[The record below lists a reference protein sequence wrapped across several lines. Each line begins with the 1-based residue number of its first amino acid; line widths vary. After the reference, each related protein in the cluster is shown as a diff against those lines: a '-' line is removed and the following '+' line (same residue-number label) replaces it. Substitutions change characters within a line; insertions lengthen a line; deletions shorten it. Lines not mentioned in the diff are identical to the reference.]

1 MITRTVIS
9 SNLFPREAN
18 KSLIHASLPE
28 VQLYAIS
35 AKKPFYHIVM
45 KQISFRVKSGLLV
58 AAFMTFSMYG
68 KAQVKFESEEV
79 KLEKLVPVTDG
90 SVNMEFPF
98 GKEGFDC
105 SVPAQIEFFKAF
117 IGQKIL
123 FYGKSYYHMYDY
135 YTFPRAVKRQIIP
148 LPQPITE
155 TFDKGQYTVNQVST
169 RMVYKVT
176 PDAWPLVKMS
186 KGNDWIASYNY
197 NLRGNKWYKHF
208 PSLSAKF
215 NGGMMDDDFFNQFF
229 TLKDVLTL
237 EEADSLIAIN
247 APQHPT
253 QIPAVQ
259 KELEKLEK
267 EKAKTGELTDEDD
280 KALYAILKA
289 IPSFYSMKIGK
300 ETVYSLTVD
309 NGTVIDYT
317 DNEIT
322 QRQYFR
328 PVVFLMEDANGTEYL
343 IYRKDQYATN
353 STHSYITE
361 NHLNYLKDI
370 YVNQDFAQINSSGQ
384 IEGET
389 FRCEDL
395 VIYKGQLKAKCQS
408 HKTQEEQYFNLK
420 IWSQE
425 NDEGEEEAMWELKDD
440 QLNDYQIVVL

>member
-1 MITRTVIS
+1 MS
-9 SNLFPREAN
+9 GFQP
-18 KSLIHASLPE
+18 
-28 VQLYAIS
+28 YAIP

-45 KQISFRVKSGLLV
+45 KQISFFFKGGLLI
-58 AAFMTFSMYG
+58 AAFMAFSMYG

-90 SVNMEFPF
+90 SVNMDFPF

-123 FYGKSYYHMYDY
+123 FYGKSYYYIEDY

-328 PVVFLMEDANGTEYL
+328 PVVFLMEDTNGTEYL

>member
-1 MITRTVIS
+1 
-9 SNLFPREAN
+9 
-18 KSLIHASLPE
+18 
-28 VQLYAIS
+28 
-35 AKKPFYHIVM
+35 M
-45 KQISFRVKSGLLV
+45 KQISYFIKSGLLLV
-58 AAFMTFSMYG
+58 AFMTFSVYG
-68 KAQVKFESEEV
+68 KAQVKFESKEV

-123 FYGKSYYHMYDY
+123 FYGKSYYHIGEDY

-155 TFDKGQYTVNQVST
+155 TFDKGQYTVNQVSA
-169 RMVYKVT
+169 RMPYKVD
-176 PDAWPLVKMS
+176 PSARPIVSMS
-186 KGNDWIASYNY
+186 KGHDRIVSYNPK
-197 NLRGNKWYKHF
+197 LMSLGNKWSKDF
-208 PSLSAKF
+208 PSFSAEF
-215 NGGMMDDDFFNQFF
+215 TGCMNNDDFFNQFF

-247 APQHPT
+247 APRHPT

-328 PVVFLMEDANGTEYL
+328 PVVFLMEDAKGTEYL

-353 STHSYITE
+353 SNHSYITE
-361 NHLNYLKDI
+361 NYLNYLKDI
-370 YVNQDFAQINSSGQ
+370 YVNQDFARVDNFGQ

-395 VIYKGQLKAKCQS
+395 VIHEGGLKAKCQS
-408 HKTQEEQYFNLK
+408 HKTQEYQYLNLK
-420 IWSQE
+420 IWHQE
-425 NDEGEEEAMWELKDD
+425 NDEGEEETIWELKDD
-440 QLNDYQIVVL
+440 QLNNYQIVVL

>member
-1 MITRTVIS
+1 MPVWYKAEI
-9 SNLFPREAN
+9 P
-18 KSLIHASLPE
+18 
-28 VQLYAIS
+28 

-45 KQISFRVKSGLLV
+45 KQIAFFFKGGLLI
-58 AAFMTFSMYG
+58 AAFMAFSMYG
-68 KAQVKFESEEV
+68 KAQVQFESEEV

-123 FYGKSYYHMYDY
+123 FYGKSYYRMREDY

-169 RMVYKVT
+169 RMPYKVN
-176 PDAWPLVKMS
+176 PSAQPIVSMS
-186 KGNDWIASYNY
+186 KGTDWIASYNY
-197 NLRGNKWYKHF
+197 NLRNNKWYKHF
-208 PSLSAKF
+208 PSFSAKF
-215 NGGMMDDDFFNQFF
+215 TGCMNNDDFFNQFF

-280 KALYAILKA
+280 KALYTILKS

-328 PVVFLMEDANGTEYL
+328 PVVFLMEDTNGTEYL

-370 YVNQDFAQINSSGQ
+370 YVNQDFANVDDRFGH

-395 VIYKGQLKAKCQS
+395 VIYEGELKAKCQS
-408 HKTQEEQYFNLK
+408 HKTQEIKYLDLWIYSDSEKTNYFLK
-420 IWSQE
+420 Y
-425 NDEGEEEAMWELKDD
+425 DGDR
-440 QLNDYQIVVL
+440 YQVVVL

>member
-1 MITRTVIS
+1 MI
-9 SNLFPREAN
+9 
-18 KSLIHASLPE
+18 
-28 VQLYAIS
+28 
-35 AKKPFYHIVM
+35 
-45 KQISFRVKSGLLV
+45 
-58 AAFMTFSMYG
+58 AAFMAFSMYG
-68 KAQVKFESEEV
+68 KAQVKFESKEV

-123 FYGKSYYHMYDY
+123 FYGKSYYHIREDY

-169 RMVYKVT
+169 RMPYKVD
-176 PDAWPLVKMS
+176 PSARPIVSMS

-322 QRQYFR
+322 RQYFR

-370 YVNQDFAQINSSGQ
+370 YVNQDFAYVDDTSGQ

-395 VIYKGQLKAKCQS
+395 VIYEGELKAKCQS
-408 HKTQEEQYFNLK
+408 LKTQEIVYLDLW
-420 IWSQE
+420 IY
-425 NDEGEEEAMWELKDD
+425 DD
-440 QLNDYQIVVL
+440 NYWLEYDGDRYQVVVL

>member
-1 MITRTVIS
+1 MPVWYKAEI
-9 SNLFPREAN
+9 P
-18 KSLIHASLPE
+18 
-28 VQLYAIS
+28 

-45 KQISFRVKSGLLV
+45 KQISFFFKGGLLI
-58 AAFMTFSMYG
+58 AAFMAFSMYG
-68 KAQVKFESEEV
+68 KAQVQFESEEV

-123 FYGKSYYHMYDY
+123 FYGKSYYRMREDY

-169 RMVYKVT
+169 RMPYKVN
-176 PDAWPLVKMS
+176 PSAQPIVRMS
-186 KGNDWIASYNY
+186 KGHDRIVSYNPK
-197 NLRGNKWYKHF
+197 LMRLGSKWSKYF
-208 PSLSAKF
+208 PSFSAKF
-215 NGGMMDDDFFNQFF
+215 TGCMNNDDFFNQFF

-247 APQHPT
+247 APQHLT

-280 KALYAILKA
+280 KALYAILKS

-328 PVVFLMEDANGTEYL
+328 PVVFLMEDTNGTEYL

-370 YVNQDFAQINSSGQ
+370 YVNQDFADVDDTFGQ

-395 VIYKGQLKAKCQS
+395 VIYEGELKAKCQS
-408 HKTQEEQYFNLK
+408 HKTQEIVYLDLW
-420 IWSQE
+420 IY
-425 NDEGEEEAMWELKDD
+425 DD
-440 QLNDYQIVVL
+440 NYWLEYDGDKYQIVVL